1 MQQEKF
7 YSLSQDLR
15 RKYKYLEK
23 IVGGNLEIRKR
34 CHVCGQ
40 YVEFDERAYKDLIFE
55 VSDNPEYPD
64 NIMFGGSPNFI
75 IISQRAL
82 EVFNKESITG
92 FQAYPITILHKGQ
105 KIERQY
111 YILRVYGKAEYN
123 YKKMGKK
130 PAFYCENCGYT
141 EYSGKRPLNYEF
153 TYLKENS
160 WDGSDLFSLSAKY
173 CTEKVINI
181 IKKNK
186 LTGFDAEDII
196 HSLNPHE
203 QSYWKHL

>member
-7 YSLSQDLR
+7 YALSHDLR
-15 RKYKYLEK
+15 EKYKYLEK
-23 IVGGNLEIRKR
+23 IVGGNIDIRKR
-34 CHVCGQ
+34 CHVCGH
-40 YVEFDERAYKDLIFE
+40 YVEFDESAYKDLVFE
-55 VSDNPEYPD
+55 VSDNPVYPD

-92 FQAYPITILHKGQ
+92 FQAYPITILHKGK

-111 YILRVYGKAEYN
+111 YILRIYGKAAYN
-123 YKKMGKK
+123 YKKMGRK

-141 EYSGKRPLNYEF
+141 EYSGKRQWNYEF

-160 WDGSDLFSLSAKY
+160 WDGSDLFSLLHDY

-186 LTGFDAEDII
+186 LTGFDAEDLID
-196 HSLNPHE
+196 SLNSLQLVSHR
-203 QSYWKHL
+203 HL